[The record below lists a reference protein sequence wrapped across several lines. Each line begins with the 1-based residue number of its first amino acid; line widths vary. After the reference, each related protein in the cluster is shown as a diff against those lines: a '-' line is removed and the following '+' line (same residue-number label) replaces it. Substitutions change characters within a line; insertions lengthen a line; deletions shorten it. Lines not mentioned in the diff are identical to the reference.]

1 MGPLRRIKPALSR
14 LAERIQELRVWGFGS
29 IAGLDRI
36 ALGKRGERIAER
48 HLRRCG
54 YRIIERNY
62 RAVGAE
68 IDLIAM
74 DGATLVFVEVKAR
87 HSTRAGMPS
96 EAVNH
101 HKTRHIRR
109 AAQAYALRH
118 RQSDRPMRFDIV
130 AICDRGDGARELEL
144 LRDAF

>member
-1 MGPLRRIKPALSR
+1 MGPLRRIAPAFSR
-14 LAERIQELRVWGFGS
+14 LIERIGELRVWGIGS
-29 IAGLDRI
+29 LAGLDRI

-54 YRIIERNY
+54 YRILERNY
-62 RAVGAE
+62 RAAGAE

-96 EAVNH
+96 EAVNY

-109 AAQAYALRH
+109 AAEAYAIRH

-130 AICDRGDGARELEL
+130 AIRDQGNGARQLEL
-144 LRDAF
+144 LRNAF